1 MDKECK
7 NGEFNIDN
15 LILYIKEYLKY
26 SKLTKEDL
34 KYLPYIYLIQLLSS
48 TYGYKQY
55 LQTNNLAML
64 EFGKERTN
72 ICRYLMKNK
81 EIISKRLS
89 EINILI

>member
-7 NGEFNIDN
+7 NGTFNIDN
-15 LILYIKEYLKY
+15 LVLYIKEFMKY
-26 SKLTKEDL
+26 SSLTKEDL

-55 LQTNNLAML
+55 LQTGNLNML

-72 ICRYLMKNK
+72 ICRYLIKNK
-81 EIISKRLS
+81 EIISKKLLKNLRK
-89 EINILI
+89 N